1 LSGSLVKTLYNNVR
15 MNKGNN
21 SSPINVSELSMGT
34 YLVVV
39 KAGEEQEVV
48 KFIKY

>member
-1 LSGSLVKTLYNNVR
+1 MG
-15 MNKGNN
+15 KGNN
-21 SSPINVSELSMGT
+21 SPLVNSSDLSMGT